1 MMFDL
6 TLAQNLDAATQ
17 APLQA
22 SLQPNNGD
30 VIVEPDQP
38 MRADASTSAFRVV
51 VVGSAQRAGFGDDL
65 TAAFA
70 YASREARRRGT
81 RALAWVNGHY
91 ELVPI
96 LH

>member
-1 MMFDL
+1 MAIDL
-6 TLAQNLDAATQ
+6 M
-17 APLQA
+17 
-22 SLQPNNGD
+22 LQPNNGD

-38 MRADASTSAFRVV
+38 VRASAPTSAVRVV

-65 TAAFA
+65 ASAFA
-70 YASREARRRGT
+70 YAWREARRRGT
-81 RALAWVNGHY
+81 RALALVNGHY

>member
-1 MMFDL
+1 MALDL
-6 TLAQNLDAATQ
+6 MQSTLE
-17 APLQA
+17 PH
-22 SLQPNNGD
+22 NGD

-38 MRADASTSAFRVV
+38 VRASASRSAVRVV

-65 TAAFA
+65 TSAFA
-70 YASREARRRGT
+70 YAWREARRRGT
-81 RALAWVNGHY
+81 RALAWVDGRY